1 MVTGLHKFG
10 TCGIAFLNELGSER
24 CRAMIKL
31 IYQSVACL
39 LVAATLGGCSFLGV
53 VGSALHSEKT
63 DIAPPAAGASAD
75 TDSAD
80 AAVPESAATESVEI
94 VKAPFLTYEWDTGFS
109 GFLSPPI
116 EVRRAA
122 KADCMSEGY
131 QVAVVEVMALRGA
144 VATATFICRGDT
156 E

>member
-1 MVTGLHKFG
+1 
-10 TCGIAFLNELGSER
+10 
-24 CRAMIKL
+24 MIKL
-31 IYQSVACL
+31 LCQIVGCL

-53 VGSALHSEKT
+53 VGSAFQTEKT
-63 DIAPPAAGASAD
+63 DIAPPAAGTSAD

-80 AAVPESAATESVEI
+80 AAAPASAEI
-94 VKAPFLTYEWDTGFS
+94 VEAPFLTYEWDTGFS

>member
-1 MVTGLHKFG
+1 M
-10 TCGIAFLNELGSER
+10 
-24 CRAMIKL
+24 
-31 IYQSVACL
+31 
-39 LVAATLGGCSFLGV
+39 ATLGGCSFLGV
-53 VGSALHSEKT
+53 VGSALQAEKT

-75 TDSAD
+75 ADGAD
-80 AAVPESAATESVEI
+80 AAAPGSAAPASAEI
-94 VKAPFLTYEWDTGFS
+94 VEAPFLTYEWDTGFS

>member
-1 MVTGLHKFG
+1 
-10 TCGIAFLNELGSER
+10 
-24 CRAMIKL
+24 MIKVL
-31 IYQSVACL
+31 CQSVGCL

-53 VGSALHSEKT
+53 VWSALQTEKT

-75 TDSAD
+75 VDSAD
-80 AAVPESAATESVEI
+80 TAAPETAEI
-94 VKAPFLTYEWDTGFS
+94 VEAPFLTYEWDTGFS

>member
-1 MVTGLHKFG
+1 
-10 TCGIAFLNELGSER
+10 
-24 CRAMIKL
+24 MIKL
-31 IYQSVACL
+31 LCQSVGCL
-39 LVAATLGGCSFLGV
+39 LVGATLGGCSFLGV
-53 VGSALHSEKT
+53 FGSALQTEKT
-63 DIAPPAAGASAD
+63 DIAPPAAGASAA

-80 AAVPESAATESVEI
+80 APAPKSAEI
-94 VKAPFLTYEWDTGFS
+94 VEAPFLTYEWDTGFS

-144 VATATFICRGDT
+144 VAKATFICRGDA

>member
-1 MVTGLHKFG
+1 
-10 TCGIAFLNELGSER
+10 
-24 CRAMIKL
+24 MIKVL
-31 IYQSVACL
+31 CQSVGCL

-53 VGSALHSEKT
+53 VGSALQTEKT
-63 DIAPPAAGASAD
+63 VIAPPAAGASAD
-75 TDSAD
+75 ADSAD
-80 AAVPESAATESVEI
+80 AAAPESAEI
-94 VKAPFLTYEWDTGFS
+94 VEPPFLTYEWDTGFS

>member
-1 MVTGLHKFG
+1 
-10 TCGIAFLNELGSER
+10 
-24 CRAMIKL
+24 MIKL
-31 IYQSVACL
+31 LCKSVGCL
-39 LVAATLGGCSFLGV
+39 LVAVTLGGCTFLGV
-53 VGSALHSEKT
+53 VGSALQTEKT
-63 DIAPPAAGASAD
+63 DIAPPAVGARAD
-75 TDSAD
+75 ADRAD
-80 AAVPESAATESVEI
+80 AAALESTEI

>member
-1 MVTGLHKFG
+1 
-10 TCGIAFLNELGSER
+10 
-24 CRAMIKL
+24 MIKL
-31 IYQSVACL
+31 LCKSVGCL
-39 LVAATLGGCSFLGV
+39 VVAATLCGCSFLGL
-53 VGSALHSEKT
+53 VGSALQTEKT
-63 DIAPPAAGASAD
+63 DIAPPAVGASAD
-75 TDSAD
+75 TDRAD
-80 AAVPESAATESVEI
+80 AAAPESAEI

>member
-1 MVTGLHKFG
+1 
-10 TCGIAFLNELGSER
+10 
-24 CRAMIKL
+24 MIKL
-31 IYQSVACL
+31 LCQSVGCL

-53 VGSALHSEKT
+53 VGSALQTEKT

-75 TDSAD
+75 AAAPGSA
-80 AAVPESAATESVEI
+80 APESAEI
-94 VKAPFLTYEWDTGFS
+94 VEAPFLTYEWDTGFS

>member
-1 MVTGLHKFG
+1 
-10 TCGIAFLNELGSER
+10 
-24 CRAMIKL
+24 MIKVL
-31 IYQSVACL
+31 CQSVGCL

-53 VGSALHSEKT
+53 VGSALQTEKT

-75 TDSAD
+75 ADSAD
-80 AAVPESAATESVEI
+80 AAAPGSAEI
-94 VKAPFLTYEWDTGFS
+94 VEAPFLTYEWDTGFS

>member
-1 MVTGLHKFG
+1 
-10 TCGIAFLNELGSER
+10 
-24 CRAMIKL
+24 MIKVL
-31 IYQSVACL
+31 CQSVGCL
-39 LVAATLGGCSFLGV
+39 LVAATLSGCRFLGV
-53 VGSALHSEKT
+53 VGSALQTEKT

-75 TDSAD
+75 ADSAD
-80 AAVPESAATESVEI
+80 AAAPESAEI
-94 VKAPFLTYEWDTGFS
+94 VEAPFLTYEWDTGFS

>member
-1 MVTGLHKFG
+1 MHKLG
-10 TCGIAFLNELGSER
+10 TCGIAFLSELGSER
-24 CRAMIKL
+24 CRTMIKL
-31 IYQSVACL
+31 LCQSAACV

-53 VGSALHSEKT
+53 VGSALQTEKT

-75 TDSAD
+75 ADSAD
-80 AAVPESAATESVEI
+80 AAAPGSAAPESAEI
-94 VKAPFLTYEWDTGFS
+94 VEAPFLTYEWDTGFS

>member
-1 MVTGLHKFG
+1 
-10 TCGIAFLNELGSER
+10 
-24 CRAMIKL
+24 MIKL
-31 IYQSVACL
+31 LYQSVACL

-53 VGSALHSEKT
+53 FESASQIDKT
-63 DIAPPAAGASAD
+63 DIAPPAASASAAN
-75 TDSAD
+75 DSAD
-80 AAVPESAATESVEI
+80 AAAPESVELE
-94 VKAPFLTYEWDTGFS
+94 KAPFLTYEWDTGFS

-122 KADCMSEGY
+122 KADCMSDGY
-131 QVAVVEVMALRGA
+131 QVAVVEVMALREA

>member
-31 IYQSVACL
+31 LCQSVGCL

-53 VGSALHSEKT
+53 VESALQTEKT
-63 DIAPPAAGASAD
+63 DIAPPAAGARAD

-80 AAVPESAATESVEI
+80 AAAPTSAEI
-94 VKAPFLTYEWDTGFS
+94 VEAPFLTYEWDTGFS

>member
-1 MVTGLHKFG
+1 
-10 TCGIAFLNELGSER
+10 
-24 CRAMIKL
+24 MIKL
-31 IYQSVACL
+31 LCQSVGCV
-39 LVAATLGGCSFLGV
+39 LVAATLTGCSFLGV
-53 VGSALHSEKT
+53 VGSALQTEKT
-63 DIAPPAAGASAD
+63 NIAPPAAGASAD
-75 TDSAD
+75 ADSAD
-80 AAVPESAATESVEI
+80 AAATVSAEI
-94 VKAPFLTYEWDTGFS
+94 VEAPFLTYEWDTGFS

>member
-1 MVTGLHKFG
+1 
-10 TCGIAFLNELGSER
+10 
-24 CRAMIKL
+24 MIKL
-31 IYQSVACL
+31 LCQSLGCL
-39 LVAATLGGCSFLGV
+39 LVAATLGGCSFLAV
-53 VGSALHSEKT
+53 VGSELQTEKT
-63 DIAPPAAGASAD
+63 DIAPPAASASSD
-75 TDSAD
+75 TNSAD
-80 AAVPESAATESVEI
+80 AAAPASAEI
-94 VKAPFLTYEWDTGFS
+94 VEAPFLTYEWDTGFS

-144 VATATFICRGDT
+144 VATATFKCRGDT

>member
-1 MVTGLHKFG
+1 MHKLG
-10 TCGIAFLNELGSER
+10 TCGIAFLCELGSER

-31 IYQSVACL
+31 LCQSSVCL
-39 LVAATLGGCSFLGV
+39 LIAATLGGCSFLGV
-53 VGSALHSEKT
+53 VGSAFQTEKT
-63 DIAPPAAGASAD
+63 DIAPPAASDSAD
-75 TDSAD
+75 TDSAHV
-80 AAVPESAATESVEI
+80 AAPESAEI
-94 VKAPFLTYEWDTGFS
+94 VEAPFLTYEWDTGFS

-144 VATATFICRGDT
+144 VATATFICRGDS

>member
-1 MVTGLHKFG
+1 
-10 TCGIAFLNELGSER
+10 
-24 CRAMIKL
+24 MIKVL
-31 IYQSVACL
+31 CQSVGCL

-53 VGSALHSEKT
+53 FGAALQTEKT

-75 TDSAD
+75 ADITD
-80 AAVPESAATESVEI
+80 AAAPESVEI
-94 VKAPFLTYEWDTGFS
+94 IEAPFLTYEWDTAFS

>member
-1 MVTGLHKFG
+1 
-10 TCGIAFLNELGSER
+10 
-24 CRAMIKL
+24 MIKL
-31 IYQSVACL
+31 VCQSAACVF
-39 LVAATLGGCSFLGV
+39 VAAALGGCSFLGL
-53 VGSALHSEKT
+53 VGTALQNEKT
-63 DIAPPAAGASAD
+63 EIAPPAVGS
-75 TDSAD
+75 SAD
-80 AAVPESAATESVEI
+80 AATSESASPESTEI

-109 GFLSPPI
+109 GFLSPPV

-144 VATATFICRGDT
+144 VAKATFICRGDA

>member
-1 MVTGLHKFG
+1 MHKLE
-10 TCGIAFLNELGSER
+10 TCGIAILWALGSER
-24 CRAMIKL
+24 CWAMIKL
-31 IYQSVACL
+31 LCQSVGCL

-53 VGSALHSEKT
+53 VGSALQTEKT
-63 DIAPPAAGASAD
+63 DIAPPVAGASAD
-75 TDSAD
+75 AESAD
-80 AAVPESAATESVEI
+80 AAAPESAEI
-94 VKAPFLTYEWDTGFS
+94 VEAPFLTYEWDTGFS

-131 QVAVVEVMALRGA
+131 RVAVVEVMALRGA
-144 VATATFICRGDT
+144 VATATFICRGDS

>member
-1 MVTGLHKFG
+1 
-10 TCGIAFLNELGSER
+10 
-24 CRAMIKL
+24 MIKL
-31 IYQSVACL
+31 LCQSVGCV

-53 VGSALHSEKT
+53 VWPALQTEKT

-75 TDSAD
+75 ADSAD
-80 AAVPESAATESVEI
+80 AAAPESAEI
-94 VKAPFLTYEWDTGFS
+94 VEAPFLTYEWDTGFS

-144 VATATFICRGDT
+144 VATGTFVCRGDT

>member
-1 MVTGLHKFG
+1 
-10 TCGIAFLNELGSER
+10 
-24 CRAMIKL
+24 MIKL
-31 IYQSVACL
+31 LYQSAACF
-39 LVAATLGGCSFLGV
+39 LVGVTLGGCSFVGI
-53 VGSALHSEKT
+53 VGSAFQPEKT
-63 DIAPPAAGASAD
+63 DIAPSAVGTNVD
-75 TDSAD
+75 AESAD
-80 AAVPESAATESVEI
+80 AAAPKPAEI

-144 VATATFICRGDT
+144 VATATFICRGDA

>member
-1 MVTGLHKFG
+1 
-10 TCGIAFLNELGSER
+10 
-24 CRAMIKL
+24 MIKL
-31 IYQSVACL
+31 LCQSVGCV
-39 LVAATLGGCSFLGV
+39 LVAATLSGCSFLGV
-53 VGSALHSEKT
+53 VGSALQTEKT
-63 DIAPPAAGASAD
+63 NIAPPAAGASAD
-75 TDSAD
+75 ADNAD
-80 AAVPESAATESVEI
+80 AAAPVSAEI
-94 VKAPFLTYEWDTGFS
+94 VEAPFLTYEWDTGFS

>member
-1 MVTGLHKFG
+1 
-10 TCGIAFLNELGSER
+10 
-24 CRAMIKL
+24 MIKL
-31 IYQSVACL
+31 PYQSVACL

-53 VGSALHSEKT
+53 FESASQIDKT
-63 DIAPPAAGASAD
+63 DIAPPAASASAD
-75 TDSAD
+75 TNRAD
-80 AAVPESAATESVEI
+80 AAAPASAEI
-94 VKAPFLTYEWDTGFS
+94 VETPFLTYEWDTGFS

>member
-1 MVTGLHKFG
+1 
-10 TCGIAFLNELGSER
+10 
-24 CRAMIKL
+24 MIKL
-31 IYQSVACL
+31 LCQFAACV
-39 LVAATLGGCSFLGV
+39 LVAAALGGCTFMGI
-53 VGSALHSEKT
+53 VGSASQAEKT
-63 DIAPPAAGASAD
+63 DIAPPVVGTNVDAE
-75 TDSAD
+75 SAD
-80 AAVPESAATESVEI
+80 AAASKPAEI

-144 VATATFICRGDT
+144 IATATFICRGDA